1 MLQGVMNLNPK
12 VLVRIEYGL
21 GEKCKVCHGEVEE
34 KKIESFE
41 MGPDDFIC
49 IENDGNITWL
59 DKESIISIESLEAK
73 KIILIKPRA
82 TNFRVDGNTDK
93 DARICT

>member
-1 MLQGVMNLNPK
+1 MNLNSK
-12 VLVRIEYGL
+12 VVVRIEYRL
-21 GEKCKVCHGEVEE
+21 GEKSKVCYGEVKK

-41 MGPDDFIC
+41 TGSDDFIC

-73 KIILIKPRA
+73 KIVLIKPSA
-82 TNFRVDGNTDK
+82 TNLRIDGNTNK